1 MLVISPTAQISKLA
15 DIEDS
20 VRGTRITIGDGVFID
35 AFVKLRVA
43 GGTGD
48 VTIGPNCYINAGS
61 VLYSGNGI
69 TLGEYVLIAANCT
82 LAPTNHEYR
91 DPDVVIRKQGFA
103 PSRGGIVVEDDVW
116 IGANS
121 VLLDGT
127 RIGRGAVI
135 AAGSVVRGAL
145 PAYSISAGNPARVV
159 KWRKKPAQAD

>member
-20 VRGTRITIGDGVFID
+20 VRGTKITIGDGVFID
-35 AFVKLRVA
+35 SFVKLRVA
-43 GGTGD
+43 GGMGD

-91 DPDVVIRKQGFA
+91 DPGQVIRLQGFA

-135 AAGSVVRGAL
+135 AAGSVVRGVL
-145 PAYSISAGNPARVV
+145 PAYSISAGNPAKVV
-159 KWRKKPAQAD
+159 KWRKKPAEAD